1 MVREY
6 LTNKHKIKGWKRY
19 QEHVA
24 SVLSHQFEI
33 IESWTYSDFCKV
45 MTVLVNQPVDKLN
58 SIAFE
63 MLDYNSDG
71 FISEIDL
78 FVLFSLG
85 NYHKLYFNIK

>member
-1 MVREY
+1 
-6 LTNKHKIKGWKRY
+6 
-19 QEHVA
+19 
-24 SVLSHQFEI
+24 
-33 IESWTYSDFCKV
+33 

-85 NYHKLYFNIK
+85 NYHESYFNVK